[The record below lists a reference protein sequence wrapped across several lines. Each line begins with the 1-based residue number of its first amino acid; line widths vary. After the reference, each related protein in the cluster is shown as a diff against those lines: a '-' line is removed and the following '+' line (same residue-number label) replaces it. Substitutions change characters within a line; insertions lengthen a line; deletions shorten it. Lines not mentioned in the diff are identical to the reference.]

1 MQPINA
7 EAILNAYV
15 QGAFPMAD
23 AHGTIRW
30 YTADPR
36 GILPIQTFRAP
47 RSVRQLI
54 QRNVFETRINHNF
67 HAVMV
72 ECSRDREGGTWISKR
87 LIELYTELHELGF
100 AHSVESWQNGELVG
114 GLYGVTLGSAFFGES
129 MFHRVS
135 NASKVALVQLV
146 NRLRERDF
154 KLLDTQAVT
163 KHLQTLGCIEVPAR
177 EYKKMLRDAL
187 TIERN
192 FA

>member
-1 MQPINA
+1 MQIISP

-36 GILPIQTFRAP
+36 GIFPLDSFRAS

-54 QRNVFETRINHNF
+54 QRGVFETRINFNF
-67 HAVMV
+67 RAVMV
-72 ECSRDREGGTWISKR
+72 ECSRDRDGGTWINKK
-87 LIELYTELHELGF
+87 LIDLYTELHQMGF

-114 GLYGVTLGSAFFGES
+114 GLYGVALGAAFFGES

-146 NRLRERDF
+146 ERLRER
-154 KLLDTQAVT
+154 KYTLLDTQAAT
-163 KHLQTLGCIEVPAR
+163 KHLQSLGCIEVPAR

-187 TIERN
+187 ALERS
-192 FA
+192 FV